1 MKNVWAIVCD
11 STKTVN
17 TKCDY
22 NRSADQK
29 KNNRC
34 CVCVCACANR
44 IRYGWGDEGCPNQLS
59 GDHSLKVRSNEVVA
73 IYCELGDTSTAMTL
87 LS

>member
-34 CVCVCACANR
+34 CVYVCVR
-44 IRYGWGDEGCPNQLS
+44 VQIE
-59 GDHSLKVRSNEVVA
+59 
-73 IYCELGDTSTAMTL
+73 
-87 LS
+87 